1 MVENSSLKRR
11 LCSETDSDCEQ
22 EDQCSSPLSQGSVS
36 GDSGCFTMARKRRRG
51 LIEKRRR
58 DRINRSLNDLKNLIP
73 TAHERQA
80 SSKLEKSEVL
90 SLAVDH
96 IKALTA
102 QVEST
107 SPQSLAIDYRSIGY
121 RECMHEMANFLIHS
135 EGVGPAHPMHARL
148 LSHLHQQLSGYDQ
161 VLHSAPQ
168 QPQCPRLP
176 SAAPLQAYS
185 SQAISSYETV
195 TICKPEP
202 SLSPSYCSLT
212 QLTSTDTQGVRMA
225 TTGPQS

>member
-1 MVENSSLKRR
+1 
-11 LCSETDSDCEQ
+11 
-22 EDQCSSPLSQGSVS
+22 
-36 GDSGCFTMARKRRRG
+36 
-51 LIEKRRR
+51 
-58 DRINRSLNDLKNLIP
+58 
-73 TAHERQA
+73 
-80 SSKLEKSEVL
+80 
-90 SLAVDH
+90 
-96 IKALTA
+96 
-102 QVEST
+102 
-107 SPQSLAIDYRSIGY
+107 
-121 RECMHEMANFLIHS
+121 MHEMANFLIHS

-202 SLSPSYCSLT
+202 SLSPSYCS
-212 QLTSTDTQGVRMA
+212 SN
-225 TTGPQS
+225 TTHQYRYTRCENGYNRPAELAPSNYHWPANSLPMGNCQTPLSQCEFSSQSSWA